1 MDEFG
6 RPLFLRIA
14 EQRESVYICSGAG
27 AGISAMTV
35 CCDFIEVIGYQSPVE
50 VIVFSQT
57 TSKQQAKAGKDAIKT
72 PLTWNTTKRYI
83 T

>member
-6 RPLFLRIA
+6 RPLFLRIT
-14 EQRESVYICSGAG
+14 EQRERCSGAG